1 MTRAEAEQN
10 LKNFGIEEPT
20 KEQISDYLNQVMG
33 EAMKEK
39 NKANQYKEEADK
51 AAELQKK
58 LDEIESANLSEIEKA
73 TKALEAS
80 NKRVAEL
87 EKSIAISNTRTS
99 IAEKFKVTADQ
110 ASQIIKDDG
119 SMDYDVLSQIIADKE
134 IASANAKEQEIA
146 KNAMNPG
153 GGNEGSSKDDDMSIG
168 AKMALEYNSRFS
180 VEE

>member
-20 KEQISDYLNQVMG
+20 KEQVSDYLNQVMG

-39 NKANQYKEEADK
+39 SKASQYKEEAEK

-58 LDEIESANLSEIEKA
+58 IDEMESANLTELEKV

-80 NKRVAEL
+80 NKRAAEL
-87 EKSIAISNTRTS
+87 ERTIAIGNTRTTV
-99 IAEKFKVTADQ
+99 AEKFKISAEQ
-110 ASQIIKDDG
+110 AASVIKDDG
-119 SMDYDVLSQIIADKE
+119 TMDYDVLGQIIADKE

-146 KNAMNPG
+146 NKAFNPG
-153 GGNEGSSKDDDMSIG
+153 GGNEGTGKNDDVSIG
-168 AKMALEYNSRFS
+168 AQMALEYNSRFS
-180 VEE
+180 AEE